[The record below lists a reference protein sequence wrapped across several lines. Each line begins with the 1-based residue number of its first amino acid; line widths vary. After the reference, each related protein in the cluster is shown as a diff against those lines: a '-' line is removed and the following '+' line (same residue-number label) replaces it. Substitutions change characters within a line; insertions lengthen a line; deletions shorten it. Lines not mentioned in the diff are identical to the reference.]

1 MNIAIDGP
9 AGAGKSTIAKLAAKK
24 LGFIYIDTG
33 AMYRTMALFF
43 MRQGIDCKKEAAVA
57 ERCDEIDIS
66 ITYDNNVQHIYLNG
80 KDVSDEIRNEQV
92 GNNASV
98 VAAYGKIRET
108 LVALQRQMASGSDV
122 IMDGRDIGTVVLP
135 DADVKIYLTA
145 SSSVRAMRRYEELK
159 QKGIACDLEEIEQD
173 IIVRD
178 EQDMNREI
186 SPLRQADDAILLD
199 SSDMTIEDVVERI
212 LSIAGR
218 QEEEK

>member
-33 AMYRTMALFF
+33 AMYRTMALYF

-66 ITYDNNVQHIYLNG
+66 ITYDNSGQHIHLNG
-80 KDVSDEIRNEQV
+80 EDVSDEIRNEQV

-135 DADVKIYLTA
+135 GAEVKIYLTA

-159 QKGIACDLEEIEQD
+159 EKGIACDLADIEQD
-173 IIVRD
+173 IILRD